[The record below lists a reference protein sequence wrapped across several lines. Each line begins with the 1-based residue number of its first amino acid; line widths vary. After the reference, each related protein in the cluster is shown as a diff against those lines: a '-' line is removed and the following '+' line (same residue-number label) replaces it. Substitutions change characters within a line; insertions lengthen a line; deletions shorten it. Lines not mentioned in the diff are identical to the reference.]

1 MNDLGPRKQNI
12 QAGGSD
18 HTAKNTQVD
27 GVDGPTR
34 NLVIPEVLTSQ
45 EPLGGC
51 ITQQVTSQ
59 EILDVSRWV

>member
-1 MNDLGPRKQNI
+1 MNDLGPRKQNV

-51 ITQQVTSQ
+51 VMQQVTSQ
-59 EILDVSRWV
+59 EILDVSR

>member
-1 MNDLGPRKQNI
+1 MIWDRGSKIFKLEALK
-12 QAGGSD
+12 GSD
-18 HTAKNTQVD
+18 HTAKNTQVG

-59 EILDVSRWV
+59 EILDVSR